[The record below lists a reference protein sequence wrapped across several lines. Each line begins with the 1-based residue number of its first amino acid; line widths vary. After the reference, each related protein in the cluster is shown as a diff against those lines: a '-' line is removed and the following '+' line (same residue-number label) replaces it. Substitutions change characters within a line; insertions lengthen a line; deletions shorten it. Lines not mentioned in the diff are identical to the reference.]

1 MATKSIKA
9 PRGFHWMKKKGGKY
23 TLMKGSY
30 KPHTG
35 AVKRKK
41 LTAKQK
47 KIARLGGNK
56 KRIDAAD
63 FRKLRRRKKRR

>member
-1 MATKSIKA
+1 M
-9 PRGFHWMKKKGGKY
+9 R
-23 TLMKGSY
+23 
-30 KPHTG
+30 
-35 AVKRKK
+35 KRKK

-63 FRKLRRRKKRR
+63 FRKLRKKRKRK

>member
-1 MATKSIKA
+1 M
-9 PRGFHWMKKKGGKY
+9 R
-23 TLMKGSY
+23 
-30 KPHTG
+30 
-35 AVKRKK
+35 KR

-63 FRKLRRRKKRR
+63 FRKLRKRRKRKKVRASQRNQKKQKNTKRFRSILIRT

>member
-1 MATKSIKA
+1 M
-9 PRGFHWMKKKGGKY
+9 
-23 TLMKGSY
+23 
-30 KPHTG
+30 
-35 AVKRKK
+35 RKK

-63 FRKLRRRKKRR
+63 FKKLRKRKKSKKRR

>member
-1 MATKSIKA
+1 M
-9 PRGFHWMKKKGGKY
+9 R
-23 TLMKGSY
+23 
-30 KPHTG
+30 
-35 AVKRKK
+35 KRKK

-63 FRKLRRRKKRR
+63 FRKLRRKRRKRK